1 MTDSSNRPVSP
12 INGQPL
18 PRGKP
23 FTSDSAREAR
33 QKRTRIESERQSIAA
48 AFRKNMLELQ
58 TVKEGGKEVQRTG
71 AEIIARS
78 IMTACNKGNANAMNI
93 ALGLM
98 GEKPVDAI
106 SITATDFSALDA
118 AFEALSG
125 GSGGDAA

>member
-1 MTDSSNRPVSP
+1 MSDKQRPVSP
-12 INGQPL
+12 VNGQPI

-23 FTSDSAREAR
+23 FTSETAREAR
-33 QKRTRIESERQSIAA
+33 QKRTKIEAERQSIAQ

-93 ALGLM
+93 ALALM
-98 GEKPVDAI
+98 GEKPAENI
-106 SITATDFSALDA
+106 NITSADFSALDA
-118 AFEALSG
+118 AFDRMA
-125 GSGGDAA
+125 GDED